1 MIEAKSRALDIW
13 VGKALCG
20 VMTGVRRF
28 GDLLRRDR
36 AELAA
41 PRKIAFVK
49 LSEMGAILLAVPAF
63 HAARSRVGSENLYCI
78 VLAGNREVHEL
89 IDVFPTDNIISI
101 RDDNLFTFALDTLRM
116 MWRCRREGIDTVI
129 DLEGFV
135 RVSAVLSYL
144 TGARRR
150 VGLHRYTTEGPYR
163 GDLFT
168 HRVLY
173 NYYKHASVQF
183 LTLVEALDAPP
194 GASPLLKSSVG
205 LKDFALPHYEP
216 AASEVAEAEFLLERT
231 CGDAPREPLVILNC
245 NLVDAM
251 PLRRWPRESWRLLGQ
266 RILADHPGATV
277 VLTGLPIERELSRDL
292 AREISPDRAFSL
304 AGDTSTLR
312 TLVALIGLADVF
324 VTSDCGPAHMAAVT
338 ETPIVS
344 IFGPE
349 TPQLYSPLS
358 PRNTSLWAGLTC
370 SPCVIQFN
378 HRKSPCDDN
387 VCMQRVAVQQ
397 VYEATCR
404 VCPQMEGAARAEA
417 SAPA

>member
-1 MIEAKSRALDIW
+1 MIEARSRALDIW

-20 VMTGVRRF
+20 LMTGARRV

-36 AELAA
+36 AEPDA
-41 PRKIAFVK
+41 PRRIAFVK

-89 IDVFPTDNIISI
+89 IDVFPPDNILSI
-101 RDDNLFTFALDTLRM
+101 RDDNLFTFAIDTLRM

-183 LTLVEALDAPP
+183 LTLVEALDAPE
-194 GASPLLKSSVG
+194 GASPLLKASVG
-205 LKDFALPHYEP
+205 LKGFTLPHYESSSSELATRVPLPTWTRVNPVTGWGRRRKTGTDHCTTPSGKGTDRVLSSLKGPNPTP
-216 AASEVAEAEFLLERT
+216 ASST
-231 CGDAPREPLVILNC
+231 T
-245 NLVDAM
+245 
-251 PLRRWPRESWRLLGQ
+251 
-266 RILADHPGATV
+266 LAAWSG
-277 VLTGLPIERELSRDL
+277 RS
-292 AREISPDRAFSL
+292 
-304 AGDTSTLR
+304 TS
-312 TLVALIGLADVF
+312 
-324 VTSDCGPAHMAAVT
+324 GP
-338 ETPIVS
+338 
-344 IFGPE
+344 
-349 TPQLYSPLS
+349 
-358 PRNTSLWAGLTC
+358 
-370 SPCVIQFN
+370 
-378 HRKSPCDDN
+378 
-387 VCMQRVAVQQ
+387 
-397 VYEATCR
+397 
-404 VCPQMEGAARAEA
+404 
-417 SAPA
+417 